1 MNTVTTFLWF
11 DSEAEAAAT
20 FYTSLFD
27 DGLVNHVDYFG
38 SAGPRPAGMVK
49 TVSFELAGHRLMAL
63 NGGDSDTFNEAVSL
77 MIRCD
82 TQAEVDRLWDQLT
95 AGGGTPGPCGWLKDR
110 YGLSWQVVPEL
121 MFSLVGD
128 ADETKAQ
135 AVMAAM
141 LQMGKIDSSQLQAAY
156 DNARGA
162 A

>member
-11 DSEAEAAAT
+11 DDEAEEAAT

-27 DGLVNHVDYFG
+27 DGRITQIDHYG
-38 SAGPRPAGMVK
+38 TAGPRPAGMVK
-49 TVSFELAGHRLMAL
+49 TVTFELAGHQLMAL
-63 NGGDSDTFNEAVSL
+63 NGGDSYTFNESVSL

-82 TQAEVDRLWDQLT
+82 TQAAVDRLWEQLT
-95 AGGGTPGPCGWLKDR
+95 VDGGEAGPCGWLKDR

-121 MFSLVGD
+121 LFTLVRD
-128 ADETKAQ
+128 DDETKAQ

-141 LQMGKIDSSQLQAAY
+141 LQMGRIDSEKLQAAY